1 MNLKSLWVC
10 LMLTFALVA
19 SDLSPIALDNDA
31 YVIEQAI
38 DDNDY
43 FQIGFVNLRQ
53 LKQSQ
58 NAAQYQNLE
67 LSSLQQANQQQQ
79 QQQQDQHQFVH
90 STQLDLNKL
99 DRLQLEQIEA
109 NTNNENSI
117 LKMRLCKRLAT
128 PNLNKCYASTFT
140 YLRNLLQSG
149 LTLNLTIYTGIN
161 NHLNSISIK
170 TSSSN
175 PPPSISASRKSS
187 SVSNDQL
194 TIHAIIQ
201 NIKQAQQPDTESYLE
216 KIRIEKEQKEKSA
229 QSGNESFLSKYWI
242 YIVPFVI
249 IMFLM
254 NIVNPEAAAGGGGGG
269 AR

>member
-1 MNLKSLWVC
+1 MSLFFIKLIAC
-10 LMLTFALVA
+10 E
-19 SDLSPIALDNDA
+19 LSPVALDNDVYA
-31 YVIEQAI
+31 IEQAI
-38 DDNDY
+38 GDNDY
-43 FQIGFVNLRQ
+43 FPIGFVNLRQ
-53 LKQSQ
+53 LKQTQ

-79 QQQQDQHQFVH
+79 SQEQQQQQFYH
-90 STQLDLNKL
+90 STQLEINKL
-99 DRLQLEQIEA
+99 DKLQLEQIEM
-109 NTNNENSI
+109 NRNNENS
-117 LKMRLCKRLAT
+117 LFKLRLCKRLAAQ
-128 PNLNKCYASTFT
+128 NINKCYSSTFT
-140 YLRNLLQSG
+140 YLRNLLESG
-149 LTLNLTIYTGIN
+149 LTLNLTIYTGMN

-170 TSSSN
+170 TSNGVSGL
-175 PPPSISASRKSS
+175 RKIN
-187 SVSNDQL
+187 NDEL
-194 TIHAIIQ
+194 TIYATIQ

-254 NIVNPEAAAGGGGGG
+254 NIVNPEAGAPGGAGG